1 MNNDIKQIQEKLESW
16 AEETVNVY
24 NPIAKTLKMGYYTQ
38 TPLSLV
44 SQSPDLLIF
53 GINPGAEGG
62 KNNMTG
68 EELLKGNPCFEGLN
82 KKDIVKAMS
91 EDRDNNKKRN
101 GWALW
106 HRLNNMLE
114 KSSNHKDLLQD
125 FNRFVLSNMIFFGT
139 AKENMIPKIDKDKC
153 AERTLKLI
161 DNLEPQVVLLLGK
174 QCRVLFNRLKNNVKL
189 EVLIPNSIYHCMYGK
204 SHILAIK
211 HTAYYYSNEEM
222 AVVGKTIGYV
232 LDNHDGTI
240 NKEIIN
246 ASYIKEDIIRF
257 EKMIQ
262 SKRKVKTDGNPI
274 NEKEEKQLTIQT
286 LDGKIKAGGKLK
298 ETEFFKLLKA
308 KINPNG
314 ADSCAL
320 FYRGKLLNYE
330 YYTQRPANG
339 KYINS
344 KDTIAIDI
352 LIENGEY
359 VIRVG
364 TRRNNPDI
372 TRELAIAIDGEF
384 RPGNTDVTVSH
395 WHVHK
400 KMPLSIDCDEMVRI
414 MNELLTKVK
423 AYRDK

>member
-1 MNNDIKQIQEKLESW
+1 M
-16 AEETVNVY
+16 
-24 NPIAKTLKMGYYTQ
+24 
-38 TPLSLV
+38 
-44 SQSPDLLIF
+44 
-53 GINPGAEGG
+53 
-62 KNNMTG
+62 
-68 EELLKGNPCFEGLN
+68 
-82 KKDIVKAMS
+82 
-91 EDRDNNKKRN
+91 
-101 GWALW
+101 
-106 HRLNNMLE
+106 
-114 KSSNHKDLLQD
+114 
-125 FNRFVLSNMIFFGT
+125 
-139 AKENMIPKIDKDKC
+139 
-153 AERTLKLI
+153 
-161 DNLEPQVVLLLGK
+161 
-174 QCRVLFNRLKNNVKL
+174 
-189 EVLIPNSIYHCMYGK
+189 
-204 SHILAIK
+204 
-211 HTAYYYSNEEM
+211 
-222 AVVGKTIGYV
+222 
-232 LDNHDGTI
+232 
-240 NKEIIN
+240 
-246 ASYIKEDIIRF
+246 
-257 EKMIQ
+257 
-262 SKRKVKTDGNPI
+262 
-274 NEKEEKQLTIQT
+274 TIQT

-414 MNELLTKVK
+414 KIRSLRVLLIHS
-423 AYRDK
+423 YRSFGIYSRHIMVRSSNCSMSETNSFTASRTPRRISFGVSFAWAFSA